1 MRSRAIIRVAGPPQS
16 GKTSF
21 VEAMMSS
28 LDELILAARC
38 VRDDSL
44 RQPRET
50 VPKSH
55 PELRRYGRAG
65 ASGAALFRF
74 PGDGSAFDGFFS
86 SNLMTGYSEAVVLEG
101 DDPLGLADLKVF
113 VAPVPA
119 PGERLFVRRSETS
132 SPREQ
137 AELLER
143 LLAEHASM
151 VELLSIAGGEPLAEL
166 GRKNLALLEDVR
178 AKLVTEVRQT
188 GRVSAPKQK
197 ERWAI
202 ADRYAGIE
210 DAQLAVVNIRADD
223 DRAAAEELAADVNR
237 LREDKAL
244 FADII
249 GYRGTRVPVTVVV
262 ADVTASAD
270 VDLRKALAKIRRAI
284 RLATA

>member
-1 MRSRAIIRVAGPPQS
+1 VN
-16 GKTSF
+16 K
-21 VEAMMSS
+21 
-28 LDELILAARC
+28 
-38 VRDDSL
+38 
-44 RQPRET
+44 
-50 VPKSH
+50 
-55 PELRRYGRAG
+55 
-65 ASGAALFRF
+65 
-74 PGDGSAFDGFFS
+74 
-86 SNLMTGYSEAVVLEG
+86 
-101 DDPLGLADLKVF
+101 
-113 VAPVPA
+113 
-119 PGERLFVRRSETS
+119 
-132 SPREQ
+132 

-143 LLAEHASM
+143 LLAEPASM

-166 GRKNLALLEDVR
+166 GRQNLALLEDVR

-223 DRAAAEELAADVNR
+223 DRAAAEELAADVKR
-237 LREDKAL
+237 VREDKAL

-262 ADVTASAD
+262 ADVTAPAD
-270 VDLRKALAKIRRAI
+270 VDLRKALARIRRAI